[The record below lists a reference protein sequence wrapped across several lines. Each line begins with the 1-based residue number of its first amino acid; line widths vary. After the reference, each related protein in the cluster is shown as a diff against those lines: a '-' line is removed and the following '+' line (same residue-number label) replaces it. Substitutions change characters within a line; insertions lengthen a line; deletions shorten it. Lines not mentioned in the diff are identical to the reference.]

1 MRELILII
9 SALGLF
15 QQAICQCV
23 DFSIGNEWHYYA
35 TSYLDDV
42 YNEHW
47 YYSIV
52 VSETLMVTDQ
62 HFENYAV
69 VESPDAVSYLRADT
83 LAVYKYDLDAASE
96 SMLYHFEVIPG
107 DTTLLFGGQ
116 WPVISNHEMVVLGTT
131 QRVVRISREYGWMG
145 QLGSSKS
152 YSTLFGVWSW
162 ESWWWADF
170 DGVVKVG
177 AIVDGIEYGDYLAI
191 QDPWALPSSFE
202 MSCFP
207 NPFNATANFRCKLST
222 SGLYRL
228 AIFNALGQFVTEIFH
243 GDLPAGNHV
252 FSFDGTQFS
261 SGSYLVV
268 LEGHDHVKAERIT
281 LIK

>member
-69 VESPDAVSYLRADT
+69 VESPDAVSYLRA
-83 LAVYKYDLDAASE
+83 A
-96 SMLYHFEVIPG
+96 H
-107 DTTLLFGGQ
+107 
-116 WPVISNHEMVVLGTT
+116 W
-131 QRVVRISREYGWMG
+131 
-145 QLGSSKS
+145 
-152 YSTLFGVWSW
+152 
-162 ESWWWADF
+162 
-170 DGVVKVG
+170 
-177 AIVDGIEYGDYLAI
+177 
-191 QDPWALPSSFE
+191 
-202 MSCFP
+202 
-207 NPFNATANFRCKLST
+207 LST
-222 SGLYRL
+222 STTWMQL
-228 AIFNALGQFVTEIFH
+228 AN
-243 GDLPAGNHV
+243 
-252 FSFDGTQFS
+252 
-261 SGSYLVV
+261 
-268 LEGHDHVKAERIT
+268 RCCIT
-281 LIK
+281 SK